1 VGWRWRL
8 GLAILAMIGGALIGW
23 ALSLT
28 QGSQARHWPWVAIG
42 GLTALAI
49 GLIAVELIARR
60 RHHVNEKPVSDDST
74 RPGGV
79 IIYARQM
86 RNNGTILVSGP
97 GSFIDVTSDDF
108 TNSGI
113 VHANQDDADSIT

>member
-1 VGWRWRL
+1 MGWRWRL
-8 GLAILAMIGGALIGW
+8 GLAILAMVGGALIGW

-28 QGSQARHWPWVAIG
+28 QGPQARHWPWVTVG
-42 GLTALAI
+42 
-49 GLIAVELIARR
+49 GLIALAAGLITVELIARR
-60 RHHVNEKPVSDDST
+60 RHHMNEKPVSDDST
-74 RPGGV
+74 QPGGV

-86 RNNGTILVSGP
+86 RNNGAILASGP

-113 VHANQDDADSIT
+113 VRANQDDADPIA